1 MMKCRESLRENRR
14 KDDEEERQRMYQRLA
29 LFFIMKI
36 KELKYFFYSFY
47 DIIYFRTYIRKKH
60 LIQID
65 KATEDC

>member
-36 KELKYFFYSFY
+36 KELKYFFYGFY
-47 DIIYFRTYIRKKH
+47 DIIYFRTYIRKN
-60 LIQID
+60 
-65 KATEDC
+65 T